1 MRWGSPQQD
10 PNCSPLYLDHGDTL
24 PGAGELPK
32 ELPKEV
38 MGVSAGSVHPL
49 RYLLVPSHP
58 TPLLADS
65 AMTSRLPAVLTV
77 SLPVPLKPPRPN
89 SAWRPFSS
97 QADFHSCFHQ
107 IGDESPGDC

>member
-58 TPLLADS
+58 TPLLA
-65 AMTSRLPAVLTV
+65 AGRGICLPA
-77 SLPVPLKPPRPN
+77 PP
-89 SAWRPFSS
+89 
-97 QADFHSCFHQ
+97 H
-107 IGDESPGDC
+107 ELLYL